1 LAVAKDPL
9 LLTPGPLT
17 TSAPTKQA
25 MLHDWGSRDSAF
37 IELTA
42 RLRRRLSALAEAEAE
57 HVSVPLAGS
66 GTFAVEA
73 MLGTMVAREGRALVL
88 VNGAY
93 GRRMAEIL
101 TLAGRAYEI
110 LEGAEDQ
117 PLDTAAAA
125 ARMDADSRI
134 SDVVMVHCETTSG
147 VLNPLEEIAEA
158 VARRTKRLLVDA
170 MSSFG
175 AIPIDARRIAFDGL
189 AASANKCLEGVPGMG
204 FVLARR
210 ARLEA
215 CQGNCHSLGLDL
227 HAQWQGFEKN
237 GQWRFTPPT
246 QVIAALDGA
255 LDQLEAEGGIG
266 GRFAR
271 YWENCHILVSGMR
284 RMGFETFLKD
294 AVQAPIIVTF
304 RMPRHSGF
312 DFTAF
317 YDGLARHGFLIYP
330 GKLTG
335 DASFRIG
342 CIGDIRA
349 RDMENLLVAVESVL
363 GELGIGAIAGQSG

>member
-1 LAVAKDPL
+1 MQAKQPL

-17 TSAPTKQA
+17 TSAATKQA
-25 MLHDWGSRDSAF
+25 MLHDWGSRDSSF

-42 RLRRRLSALAEAEAE
+42 RLRRRLTALAEAEAE
-57 HVSVPLAGS
+57 HVCVPLAGS

-73 MLGTMVAREGRALVL
+73 MLGTLVARDGRALVL

-93 GRRMAEIL
+93 GRRIAEIL
-101 TLAGRAYEI
+101 TLAGRPCET
-110 LEGAEDQ
+110 LESAEDQ
-117 PLDTAAAA
+117 PLDAMAAAG
-125 ARMDADSRI
+125 RMDGDSRI

-158 VARRTKRLLVDA
+158 VARRGKRLLVDA

-175 AIPIDARRIAFDGL
+175 AIPIDARRIPFDGL
-189 AASANKCLEGVPGMG
+189 AASANKCLEGVPGLG

-227 HAQWQGFEKN
+227 YAQWQGFEHN

-246 QVIAALDGA
+246 QTVAALDSA
-255 LDQLEAEGGIG
+255 LDQLEAEGGIA

-271 YWENCHILVSGMR
+271 YWENCRTLVAGMR
-284 RMGFETFLKD
+284 RLGFATLLADE
-294 AVQAPIIVTF
+294 VQAPIIVTF
-304 RMPRHSGF
+304 RMPGDSSF

-317 YDGLARHGFLIYP
+317 YDALARHGFLIYP
-330 GKLTG
+330 GKLTAE
-335 DASFRIG
+335 ASFRIG

-363 GELGIGAIAGQSG
+363 GDMGIGWVAGQRG

>member
-1 LAVAKDPL
+1 MKGDTREPL

-17 TSAPTKQA
+17 TSARTKEA

-42 RLRRRLSALAEAEAE
+42 RLRRRLAALAEAEAD
-57 HVSVPLAGS
+57 HVCVPLPGS
-66 GTFAVEA
+66 GTSAVEA
-73 MLGTMVAREGRALVL
+73 MLGTLVPRDGRALVL

-101 TLAGRAYEI
+101 TLAGRQHET
-110 LEGAEDQ
+110 LEGAENR
-117 PLDTAAAA
+117 PLDAAAAA
-125 ARMDADSRI
+125 ARLDSDSRI
-134 SDVVMVHCETTSG
+134 GDVVMVHCETTSG
-147 VLNPLEEIAEA
+147 VLNPLEEIADA
-158 VARRTKRLLVDA
+158 VARRGKRLLVDA

-189 AASANKCLEGVPGMG
+189 VASANKCLESVPGMG

-210 ARLEA
+210 ARLQA
-215 CQGNCHSLGLDL
+215 CAGNCHSLSLDL
-227 HAQWQGFEKN
+227 HAQWQGFELN

-246 QVIAALDGA
+246 QVVAALDSA
-255 LDQLEAEGGIG
+255 LDQLDAEGGIG

-271 YWENCHILVSGMR
+271 YWENCRTLVSGMR
-284 RMGFETFLKD
+284 GMGFETYLPD
-294 AVQAPIIVTF
+294 DIQAPIIVSF
-304 RMPRHSGF
+304 RIPRDPAF

-317 YDGLARHGFLIYP
+317 YDALVQHGFLIYP

-335 DASFRIG
+335 EASFRIG

-349 RDMENLLVAVESVL
+349 RDMEDLLGAIKSVL
-363 GELGIGAIAGQSG
+363 GEMGVEATAG